1 MIKPLFVLLIVFL
14 AACGQGE
21 TAVTPPVIPAHTP
34 TIAATEALNS
44 PTTSPTLPPT
54 STEPGAPEAPT
65 AVPTDTATPLPATP
79 TTAPLQPVSQIQL
92 APIVTADLRLPV
104 HLTHAGDGLQDS
116 RLFVVQ
122 QNGLI
127 RIIQDGALLPEPF
140 LEIRDRVGA
149 QANEQG
155 LLSVAF
161 HPQYAQNGYF
171 FVNYT
176 NLAFD
181 TVISR
186 FQVSAT
192 DPNLADP
199 SSEKILLTIEQPYAN
214 HNGGLVK
221 FGPDGYLYIGMG
233 DGGSQGDPQNRAQNG
248 RDLLGKILRLDVD
261 VADDVPYGIPETNPF
276 VTDDAFRNEIWA
288 IGLRNPW
295 RFSFDRETGDFFMA
309 DVGQNQWEEVNFRPA
324 DTLGGENYGWN
335 RMEGTHC
342 YQQSNCDT
350 TGLILPIFEYD
361 HSQGCSVTGG
371 YVYRG
376 QQYPT
381 LRGNYFVADY
391 CTGFIWRLFPLPDG
405 SWDAAKVLESGR
417 VIASFGEDAAGELY
431 VVDHNGGV
439 YQIQSVDE

>member
-1 MIKPLFVLLIVFL
+1 MMKPLFVLLILSL

-21 TAVTPPVIPAHTP
+21 TAVTPPVIPVHTP
-34 TIAATEALNS
+34 PIAATEALNS
-44 PTTSPTLPPT
+44 PTLIPTLPPT
-54 STEPGAPEAPT
+54 NTEPGAPEAPT
-65 AVPTDTATPLPATP
+65 AVPTDTATPVPATP
-79 TTAPLQPVSQIQL
+79 TSASLQPVSQIQL
-92 APIVTADLRLPV
+92 VPIVTEDLRLPV
-104 HLTHAGDGLQDS
+104 HLTHAGDG

-127 RIIQDGALLPEPF
+127 RLIQDGALLPEPF

-171 FVNYT
+171 YVNYT

-181 TVISR
+181 TVVSR

-199 SSEKILLTIEQPYAN
+199 TSEKILLTIEQPYAN

-233 DGGSQGDPQNRAQNG
+233 DGGSQGDPQNRAQDG

-261 VADDVPYGIPETNPF
+261 IADDVPYGIPETNPF
-276 VTDDAFRNEIWA
+276 VTDDTFRNEIWA
-288 IGLRNPW
+288 VGLRNPW

-309 DVGQNQWEEVNFRPA
+309 DVGQNQWEEVNFHPA
-324 DTLGGENYGWN
+324 DGLGGENYGWN
-335 RMEGTHC
+335 QMEGTHC
-342 YQQSNCDT
+342 YQGDNCDV
-350 TGLILPIFEYD
+350 TGLVLPVFEYD

-376 QQYPT
+376 QQFPA
-381 LRGNYFVADY
+381 LQGNYFVADY
-391 CTGFIWRLFPLPDG
+391 CTGFIWRLFPRGDG
-405 SWDAAKVLESGR
+405 TWDAARVLESGR

>member
-1 MIKPLFVLLIVFL
+1 MQKSLFFVFILFL
-14 AACGQGE
+14 AACGGGE
-21 TAVTPPVIPAHTP
+21 TAVTPPIVPAHTP
-34 TIAATEALNS
+34 TMAVTTSL
-44 PTTSPTLPPT
+44 PTASPTLPPPDT
-54 STEPGAPEAPT
+54 QVVEPETPT
-65 AVPTDTATPLPATP
+65 AVPTDTPIPVTP
-79 TTAPLQPVSQIQL
+79 TSTPVPFQPVEQIRL
-92 APIVTADLRLPV
+92 TPVITDGLRLPLY
-104 HLTHAGDGLQDS
+104 LTHAGDG

-122 QNGLI
+122 QNGVI
-127 RIIQDGALLPEPF
+127 RIIQDGVVLSEPF

-149 QANEQG
+149 EANEQG

-161 HPQYAQNGYF
+161 HPQYVQNGYF

-199 SSEKILLTIEQPYAN
+199 ASEKIMLTIEQPYAN

-233 DGGSQGDPQNRAQNG
+233 DGGSQGDPENRAQDG
-248 RDLLGKILRLDVD
+248 RDLLGKILRIDVNVPED
-261 VADDVPYGIPETNPF
+261 IPYGIPETNPF
-276 VTDDAFRNEIWA
+276 VGDDTFRSEIWA
-288 IGLRNPW
+288 LGLRNPW
-295 RFSFDRETGDFFMA
+295 RFSFDRETADFYMA

-324 DTLGGENYGWN
+324 DNLGGENYGWN

-342 YQQSNCDT
+342 YQQSNCEP
-350 TGLILPIFEYD
+350 TGLILPIFEYE

-376 QQYPT
+376 QQYPA

-391 CTGFIWRLFPLPDG
+391 CTGFIWRLFPLADG
-405 SWDAAKVLESGR
+405 TWDALKVLESGR

-439 YQIQSVDE
+439 YQVQSVDD